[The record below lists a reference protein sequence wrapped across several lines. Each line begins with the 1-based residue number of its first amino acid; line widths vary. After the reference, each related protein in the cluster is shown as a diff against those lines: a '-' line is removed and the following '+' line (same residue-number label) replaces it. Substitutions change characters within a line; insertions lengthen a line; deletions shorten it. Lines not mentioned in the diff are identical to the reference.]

1 MGTISYTDPVTAS
14 SDIGNKLVIN
24 DIRAG
29 LAFKFGGGY

>member
-1 MGTISYTDPVTAS
+1 VDAPSNS
-14 SDIGNKLVIN
+14 SERGNKVTIN